1 MTTYNTSFANADGW
15 GRPAFEV
22 LDDYTMSVLLSGVT
36 PPLGDPMNVLLAP
49 SQTLAKFTVVG
60 LNSSNQLVPATW
72 NATPANAIKP
82 IGVLAQAAT
91 SDSTNSKGVRGGV
104 YYSGCFNIDEKS
116 PLIWDASFDT
126 ELKKAQ
132 AFIGS
137 PAPCQI
143 VARRRLAPTS

>member
-1 MTTYNTSFANADGW
+1 MATYNTSYANADGW

-22 LDDYTMSVLLSGVT
+22 LDDYTMSVLLAGVT
-36 PPLGDPMNVLLAP
+36 PPLGDPMNIELAP
-49 SQTLAKFTVVG
+49 SQNLAKYAVVG
-60 LNSSNQLVPATW
+60 LNANGKLVAATW

-82 IGVLAQAAT
+82 IGVLAQAAA
-91 SDSTNSKGVRGGV
+91 SDGTNSKGIKGGV

-116 PLIWDASFDT
+116 VLVWDASFDT
-126 ELKKAQ
+126 EAKKRD